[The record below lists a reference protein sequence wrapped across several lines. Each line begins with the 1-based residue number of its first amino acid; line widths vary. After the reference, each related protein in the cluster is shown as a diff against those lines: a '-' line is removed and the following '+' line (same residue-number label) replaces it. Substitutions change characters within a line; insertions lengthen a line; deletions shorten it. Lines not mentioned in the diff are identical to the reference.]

1 MAERAASGRRPWN
14 LIRVMPAEAMHTEA
28 AAPKRSTYDLVVVG
42 GGIVGLSC
50 AWRAAQSGAQV
61 LCAERDV
68 PGAGASG
75 VAAGM
80 LAPVTEADFGEE
92 DLLAQNLESRDLWPG
107 FAAELEELTGMP
119 TGYADTGALVV
130 AADRD
135 DAEELRRLH
144 EFRRGLG
151 LDSEWLGPRAAR
163 SLEPGLSPRI
173 AGAVAARQDGQVDPP
188 AVVAALAR
196 ALREA
201 GGELLTGTPVEGLT
215 GGGRVSGVRLP
226 SGTVEAGAV
235 LVAAG
240 AWSADGVLTS
250 EAGAPAVRPVKGQLL
265 ELRVRRGRPR
275 LATRV
280 IRTPRCYVVTRSDG
294 RIVLGATVEEQG
306 FDTAV
311 TADGVFRLLE
321 AAYEVLPDV
330 AELEL
335 VDARAGL
342 RPVMP
347 DGRPVIGAAEVEGLM
362 WATGHGRN
370 GVLLAP
376 LTAKRI
382 AAALRDRAGVA

>member
-1 MAERAASGRRPWN
+1 
-14 LIRVMPAEAMHTEA
+14 MHTD
-28 AAPKRSTYDLVVVG
+28 APPAKRSAYDLVVVG

-50 AWRAAQSGAQV
+50 AWRAAQSGAEV
-61 LCAERDV
+61 LCVERDA

-92 DLLAQNLESRDLWPG
+92 ELLRLNLDSRELWPG

-135 DAEELRRLH
+135 DAEELRRVH

-151 LDSEWLGPRAAR
+151 LESEWLGPRAAR
-163 SLEPGLSPRI
+163 ALEPGLSPRI
-173 AGAVAARQDGQVDPP
+173 AGAVAAPQDGQVDPG

-196 ALREA
+196 ALTAA
-201 GGELLTGTPVEGLT
+201 GGELLTGTRAEGLTT
-215 GGGRVSGVRLP
+215 GGGRVTGVRLP
-226 SGTVEAGAV
+226 TATVEAGAV

-240 AWSADGVLTS
+240 AWSADGGLAS
-250 EAGAPAVRPVKGQLL
+250 EAPAPAVRPVKGQLL
-265 ELRVRRGRPR
+265 ELRVRRGSQRP
-275 LATRV
+275 ATRV

-294 RIVLGATVEEQG
+294 RVVLGATVEEQG

-311 TADGVFRLLE
+311 TADAVFHLPE
-321 AAYEVLPDV
+321 AAYEVLP
-330 AELEL
+330 AIGELEL
-335 VDARAGL
+335 VRARAGL

-347 DGRPVIGAAEVEGLM
+347 DGRPVIGAGAIDGLL

-382 AAALRDRAGVA
+382 IAALRERAGVA